1 MDWPRMGILFSS
13 NLRYPLSTLS
23 LSFRT
28 KASKRSRTCST
39 SGWRAGAMSEWE
51 KPHERDLWG
60 LKYCFFF
67 LVPKWAPKSMC
78 GITNIPQT
86 SCTYEVRS
94 AKIIMIDT
102 MDWMGAPCI
111 TLYSNELFNC
121 HVSMPLLP
129 MWQRVPW
136 ILVSFG
142 HSST

>member
-1 MDWPRMGILFSS
+1 MFNIWLKGRSHVWVRETSWEGSLRAEIL
-13 NLRYPLSTLS
+13 
-23 LSFRT
+23 
-28 KASKRSRTCST
+28 
-39 SGWRAGAMSEWE
+39 
-51 KPHERDLWG
+51 
-60 LKYCFFF
+60 FFF

-142 HSST
+142 HSSTQGPFDVLERSVNALSYKPIYVLSNFTVCLFLCFIY